1 MKITRL
7 SVAGLRAFEQA
18 QFEFDPAFTLLVGIN
33 GAGKTTVLE
42 TLRISLSRLLP
53 KFTASKSRPDTF
65 SADDIRVGASA
76 LTVELDLSVNGETH
90 HLLIHK
96 QREQS
101 VPHKDGVVREQTLAT
116 PDRETLSPDF
126 GRAAKALKTAKAQP
140 IAVYFATRR
149 SIVSDVQ
156 SEPKKPRGPQAAAY
170 TNALLPRRLRLP
182 EMASW
187 MHAQEALARELP
199 RAGLHLEALRDAA
212 RRFLPECEDL
222 RAEVDDQPRMLVEK
236 QGRTL
241 DVRQL
246 SDGERS
252 MLALVLDLA
261 RRLSQANPGLDDPVR
276 DGAGVVLIDEIDLH
290 LHPQWQRRV
299 VGNLEETFPNCQF
312 IATTHSPQVIGEVP
326 HDKIRLIKDGNVYPP
341 SRSFGI
347 DSSRVLE
354 EVMDTKARNA
364 GVEDKIGEIARLIG
378 DGEANEARAAIKM
391 LSDEIGEDDPEITR
405 ARTLLDF
412 MEGDA

>member
-1 MKITRL
+1 
-7 SVAGLRAFEQA
+7 
-18 QFEFDPAFTLLVGIN
+18 
-33 GAGKTTVLE
+33 
-42 TLRISLSRLLP
+42 
-53 KFTASKSRPDTF
+53 
-65 SADDIRVGASA
+65 
-76 LTVELDLSVNGETH
+76 
-90 HLLIHK
+90 
-96 QREQS
+96 
-101 VPHKDGVVREQTLAT
+101 
-116 PDRETLSPDF
+116 
-126 GRAAKALKTAKAQP
+126 
-140 IAVYFATRR
+140 
-149 SIVSDVQ
+149 
-156 SEPKKPRGPQAAAY
+156 
-170 TNALLPRRLRLP
+170 
-182 EMASW
+182 

-326 HDKIRLIKDGNVYPP
+326 HDKIRLIKDGNVYSP

-364 GVEDKIGEIARLIG
+364 GVEDKIGEI
-378 DGEANEARAAIKM
+378 
-391 LSDEIGEDDPEITR
+391 TR